1 MDWDA
6 LCFNIATLIAGV
18 FVLDYGADKFIDH
31 TVIVGRRLGISPTL
45 IALLTAGAEYEELA
59 VVVAALAQHRSPLAL
74 GNVLGSTISNIL
86 GAFSL
91 GLLCRPGGMECDR
104 SAKMYS
110 ALLLFITTLFVA
122 LALFHQLNRISGA
135 ILIAVFVLY
144 VASIGYAIYKGV
156 TEPPALSDS
165 DSDSD
170 SDAEIAN
177 PPHGQSSWTQASER
191 SPLLDNANPSP
202 EPTPPPENNTVQ
214 RLPRPLHHH
223 ITQLIS
229 GLLALSLSGY
239 ILAHSAGALA
249 DTLHLSGTV
258 FGLTVVAF
266 ATTLPE
272 KLIALLGGARG
283 HGGIVVATTAGSN
296 IFLLTLCV
304 GVVAVAGIPVDQ
316 ANDGLVLFDLVTVW
330 LAAGCFAAVVFLG
343 LGRGAGVVLL
353 GLYGVFVVLELTVFR
368 R

>member
-1 MDWDA
+1 
-6 LCFNIATLIAGV
+6 
-18 FVLDYGADKFIDH
+18 
-31 TVIVGRRLGISPTL
+31 
-45 IALLTAGAEYEELA
+45 
-59 VVVAALAQHRSPLAL
+59 
-74 GNVLGSTISNIL
+74 
-86 GAFSL
+86 
-91 GLLCRPGGMECDR
+91 
-104 SAKMYS
+104 MYS

-135 ILIAVFVLY
+135 ILITVFVLY

-156 TEPPALSDS
+156 TEPPVLSDS

-170 SDAEIAN
+170 SDAEIGN
-177 PPHGQSSWTQASER
+177 PPLGSSER
-191 SPLLDNANPSP
+191 SPLLDNANPSL
-202 EPTPPPENNTVQ
+202 EPTPPPETNAVQ

-283 HGGIVVATTAGSN
+283 HGRIVVATTAGSN

-353 GLYGVFVVLELTVFR
+353 GLYGVFLGLELTVFR